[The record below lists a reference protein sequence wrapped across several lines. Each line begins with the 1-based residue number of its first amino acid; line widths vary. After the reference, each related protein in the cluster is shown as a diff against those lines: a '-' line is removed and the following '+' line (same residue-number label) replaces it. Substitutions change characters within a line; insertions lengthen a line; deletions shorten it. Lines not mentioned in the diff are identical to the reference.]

1 MANKPVINIDEYRK
15 LKVELREDREVA
27 WKAYQAVRDKER
39 DLLNE
44 LVDLDGKY
52 LKVHGGGTAP
62 MYLYVTDQ
70 FETKY
75 FSADIPAIQV
85 NGMGFRGTVT
95 EYSDDTYLDWDEDMS
110 FYIRLDND
118 FETDINSIEE
128 ITREEFNQAFE
139 DIFSKIKKEHYKFLE
154 D

>member
-1 MANKPVINIDEYRK
+1 MENKSVINIDEYRK

-44 LVDLDGKY
+44 LVNLNGKY
-52 LKVHGGGTAP
+52 LKVHDGGTAP

-75 FSADIPAIQV
+75 FSTDRPAIQV

-118 FETDINSIEE
+118 FETDINNIEE
-128 ITREEFNQAFE
+128 ITKEEFNQTFE
-139 DIFSKIKKEHYKFLE
+139 DILSKIRTEHYKFLE